1 MNTETNNNQDFKME
15 FKTLDVKPEGNWLT
29 RNLKSPHLRKTVIY
43 ILLGALA
50 GVLFTVFTADKTF
63 AEIGTDE
70 LVQSAL
76 VGAFF
81 GFFITNSPC
90 ARNQC

>member
-1 MNTETNNNQDFKME
+1 ME
-15 FKTLDVKPEGNWLT
+15 FKTLDVTPEGNWLT
-29 RNLKSPHLRKTVIY
+29 RNLKSPHLRKTLIY
-43 ILLGALA
+43 ILLGAVA
-50 GVLFTVFTADKTF
+50 GVLFTVFTADKTL
-63 AEIGTDE
+63 AEFGTGE